1 MRGLGSSRVSSKRQ
15 GGRAAIGVAARH
27 CGAHANQLYDHRP
40 SNDMAESGLISTR
53 SFCRKATFISQES
66 RGFFFFS
73 FLFLYISLF
82 YSPYFSFLIGFNL
95 QEIAKMLK

>member
-66 RGFFFFS
+66 RGFFFFPFYFFIFHFFTLLI
-73 FLFLYISLF
+73 FLF
-82 YSPYFSFLIGFNL
+82 
-95 QEIAKMLK
+95 